1 MKVGISV
8 TNLKTVILV
17 VAEDIHIQYVKTAG
31 VLVTFLLETYVQESV
46 TVFVMDAHQTI
57 TLFVIVMLAFMRAF
71 AFVSQFP
78 N

>member
-1 MKVGISV
+1 MSIMKSEGGFQC
-8 TNLKTVILV
+8 NKL
-17 VAEDIHIQYVKTAG
+17 EDCDPRGCRVYSH
-31 VLVTFLLETYVQESV
+31 LESV